1 MDSSWLASCRPG
13 GSATPQTDLLVQLR
27 EQDHTVFDVD
37 PTTGPDWSAHLALIA
52 DATLLGR
59 TDSWYMAANV
69 PGKPRQLL
77 NYPSPGMYTDR
88 LRQCAA
94 DGYDGFQFSAV

>member
-1 MDSSWLASCRPG
+1 MLKR
-13 GSATPQTDLLVQLR
+13 
-27 EQDHTVFDVD
+27 
-37 PTTGPDWSAHLALIA
+37 A

-77 NYPSPGMYTDR
+77 NYPSPGMYVDR

-94 DGYDGFQFSAV
+94 DGYDGFVFGSD

>member
-1 MDSSWLASCRPG
+1 MCAEVQGDWV
-13 GSATPQTDLLVQLR
+13 TDLLGHVR
-27 EQDHTVFDVD
+27 DRGYDEFDVL
-37 PTTGPDWSAHLALIA
+37 PETGPAWSEHLAFIA

-59 TDSWYMAANV
+59 TDSWYMGANV

-77 NYPSPGMYTDR
+77 NYPSPGMYVDR

-94 DGYDGFQFSAV
+94 ADYDGFAFSS